1 MDAVSEAAAHAEGDD
16 EVSGADGAEH
26 SPAVEHLQTAAR
38 ELVAAARSFLDV
50 VEEVVEDPDRL
61 SGAATS
67 VVDLLRDGLGA
78 VARPSSP
85 LEPWER
91 AAWSAPEEP
100 AADQPLD
107 DEMTADEPTADEE
120 RSADEPTADEGE
132 DGTPRPRA
140 ARARASA
147 RNGGAASSRVRRISV
162 D

>member
-1 MDAVSEAAAHAEGDD
+1 MDVVSEAAAEAESEAERDD
-16 EVSGADGAEH
+16 GASGADGAEH

-50 VEEVVEDPDRL
+50 VEEVVEDPERL

-67 VVDLLRDGLGA
+67 VVDLLREGLGA

-100 AADQPLD
+100 AADFRVFQGFRVTPKTSLKVWAPAPTSGVLD
-107 DEMTADEPTADEE
+107 MA
-120 RSADEPTADEGE
+120 
-132 DGTPRPRA
+132 
-140 ARARASA
+140 
-147 RNGGAASSRVRRISV
+147 
-162 D
+162 

>member
-1 MDAVSEAAAHAEGDD
+1 MDAVSEAAAEAEGDD
-16 EVSGADGAEH
+16 GGTSGADGSEQ
-26 SPAVEHLQTAAR
+26 SPTVEHLQTAAR

-67 VVDLLRDGLGA
+67 VVDLLREGLGA

-100 AADQPLD
+100 AAEQPLAD
-107 DEMTADEPTADEE
+107 DPTADGGHEGDDGDDV
-120 RSADEPTADEGE
+120 APEP
-132 DGTPRPRA
+132 PA

-147 RNGGAASSRVRRISV
+147 RNGAGAASRVRRISV

>member
-1 MDAVSEAAAHAEGDD
+1 MDAVSEAAEEAEGDD
-16 EVSGADGAEH
+16 GGATGADGSEP

-67 VVDLLRDGLGA
+67 VVDLLREGLGA

-91 AAWSAPEEP
+91 AAWSAPEGP
-100 AADQPLD
+100 DADPPLA
-107 DEMTADEPTADEE
+107 E
-120 RSADEPTADEGE
+120 EPTADEGDDVAPE
-132 DGTPRPRA
+132 PPP

-147 RNGGAASSRVRRISV
+147 RNGATSGSRVRRISV